1 MMEQGQTPGGTGRLQ
16 LLSRRWLHAYEQDSA
31 TEMVF
36 RPATYKFAPSRGRR
50 GFELKSDG
58 GLVDIGIGPVD
69 RPQETHGTWSLES
82 EDTLLLFLGGAGQ
95 PSRVLKVLSVDR
107 NRLIVQK
114 PA

>member
-1 MMEQGQTPGGTGRLQ
+1 M
-16 LLSRRWLHAYEQDSA
+16 
-31 TEMVF
+31 EMVF

-58 GLVDIGIGPVD
+58 GLLDIGIGPVD
-69 RPQETHGTWSLES
+69 RPQETPGTWSLEGDES
-82 EDTLLLFLGGAGQ
+82 LLMFLGGAGQ